1 MKPTNINFENIFA
14 PYKARKLTEADIPDI
29 LNLYSENT
37 EYFMHCPPSPNLETV
52 KEDMVA
58 LPPEK
63 EAADKYFIGIFDNN
77 FLVAVMDLIDRYP
90 DNRTAFIGLF
100 MVSKTC
106 QRKGIGTYIVK
117 ALSQMLRTERYVRI
131 RLGYVKTNL
140 SARSFWLKQG
150 FQPTG
155 AESVREYYTVIEA
168 EKIL

>member
-63 EAADKYFIGIFDNN
+63 EAADKYFIGIFDGNRI
-77 FLVAVMDLIDRYP
+77 VAIMDLIDKYP
-90 DNRTAFIGLF
+90 DDRTAFIGLF
-100 MVSKTC
+100 MVSKSC

-117 ALSQMLRTERYVRI
+117 ALSQMLRTEGYVRI

-140 SARSFWLKQG
+140 SARSFWLKQE
-150 FQPTG
+150 FHPTG
-155 AESVREYYTVIEA
+155 IDSVREHYTVIEA

>member
-1 MKPTNINFENIFA
+1 MKPTDINFENVFT

-29 LNLYSENT
+29 LNLYSGNT
-37 EYFMHCPPSPNLETV
+37 EYFKHCPPSPTRETV
-52 KEDMVA
+52 KEDLVA

-63 EAADKYFIGIFDNN
+63 EAADKYFIGIFDDN

-90 DNRTAFIGLF
+90 DDRTAFIGLF
-100 MVSKTC
+100 MVSKSR
-106 QRKGIGTYIVK
+106 QREGIGTYIIK
-117 ALSQMLRTERYVRI
+117 TLSQRLRTEGYVRI

-140 SARSFWLKQG
+140 SAQSFWLKQG

-155 AESVREYYTVIEA
+155 AESVRENYTVIEA

>member
-1 MKPTNINFENIFA
+1 MNLENIFA
-14 PYKARKLTEADIPDI
+14 PYKARKLTEADVPDI
-29 LNLYSENT
+29 LDLYLENT
-37 EYFMHCPPSPNLETV
+37 EYFKHCPPSPTRETV

-63 EAADKYFIGIFDNN
+63 EVADKYFIGIFDDN

-90 DNRTAFIGLF
+90 DNRTVFIGLF

-106 QRKGIGTYIVK
+106 QRKGIGTYIAK
-117 ALSQMLRTERYVRI
+117 ALSQTLRTEGYVRI

-140 SARSFWLKQG
+140 SAQSFWLKQG

-155 AESVREYYTVIEA
+155 AESVRENYTVIEA

>member
-1 MKPTNINFENIFA
+1 MNFESIFT
-14 PYKARKLTEADIPDI
+14 PYKARKLTEADIPGI

-37 EYFMHCPPSPNLETV
+37 EYFKHCPPSPNRETV

-58 LPPEK
+58 LPPKK
-63 EAADKYFIGIFDNN
+63 EFADKYFIGIFDDN

-90 DNRTAFIGLF
+90 DNQTVFIGLL
-100 MVSKTC
+100 MVSKSY
-106 QRKGIGTYIVK
+106 QRKGIGTYITK
-117 ALSQMLRTERYVRI
+117 ALSQTLRTEGYVRI

-140 SARSFWLKQG
+140 SAQSFWLKQV

-155 AESVREYYTVIEA
+155 AESVRENYTVIEA

>member
-1 MKPTNINFENIFA
+1 MKPIDINFENVFT

-29 LNLYSENT
+29 LNLYSGNT
-37 EYFMHCPPSPNLETV
+37 EYFKHCPPSPNRETV

-58 LPPEK
+58 LPPKK
-63 EAADKYFIGIFDNN
+63 EATDKYFFGIFDGN

-90 DNRTAFIGLF
+90 DKRSAFIGLF
-100 MVSKTC
+100 IVSKSY

-117 ALSQMLRTERYVRI
+117 ALSQRLRTEGYVRI

-140 SARSFWLKQG
+140 SAQSFWLKQG

-155 AESVREYYTVIEA
+155 AESVRENYTVIEA